1 MTLVDRISVNGVRL
15 FKNLRSSAFKL
26 IFFFLALHP
35 LISVYRIAYNIVKF
49 VEDGNFV
56 NFSLTSPANIGMR
69 LVNLISSRYEFVM
82 NGTTVIRISC
92 GMVTQ
97 SHIESISSQL
107 RYPYH
112 ELSLLLHCQEAK
124 RFESCVCMIAGKKIL
139 IGQTFR
145 NAISFQTGVAPNSK
159 CTNESR

>member
-15 FKNLRSSAFKL
+15 FKNLRSSAFKFIFIYFVSRLL
-26 IFFFLALHP
+26 IF
-35 LISVYRIAYNIVKF
+35 VYRIAYNIVKF
-49 VEDGNFV
+49 VGDGNFV
-56 NFSLTSPANIGMR
+56 NFSLISPADIGTR
-69 LVNLISSRYEFVM
+69 LVNLVSLRYEFVLD
-82 NGTTVIRISC
+82 GRTAIGISC

-112 ELSLLLHCQEAK
+112 ELSLLLHCQEAE
-124 RFESCVCMIAGKKIL
+124 RFESCVCMIAGKKNL

-159 CTNESR
+159 YTNEYR